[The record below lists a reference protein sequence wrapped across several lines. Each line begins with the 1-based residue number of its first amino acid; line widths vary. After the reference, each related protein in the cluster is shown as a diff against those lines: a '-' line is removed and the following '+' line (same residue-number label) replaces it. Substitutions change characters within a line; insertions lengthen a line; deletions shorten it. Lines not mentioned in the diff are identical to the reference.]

1 MGWGQLWVVG
11 GCWTRVSGK
20 ERPKKNTSKTLYQKK
35 ILTLSWYETPP
46 LCDVLPFE
54 IYNENIFISYI

>member
-20 ERPKKNTSKTLYQKK
+20 ERPKKKTHQKLSIKK

-46 LCDVLPFE
+46 LCDVLHFD
-54 IYNENIFISYI
+54 INNENIFISYI